1 MSMFSFLSR
10 KNMPPG
16 SPGPSAGS
24 ASSDGGAPSLDD
36 IVADLK
42 KEWDRRLE
50 ALSMCL
56 DEKSQ
61 ENTQLHKLLKEREE
75 GEKQLRNKIASL
87 EVDLQAEKDV
97 VREHQRRL
105 EAMTRVLEDSIMHQ
119 SASVGQLPQFSD
131 IENEKFLTPDEVAA
145 RKASTSSE
153 TASAMDSLP
162 GNNYSVSKSQRGG
175 KSGSTSSPTKKSN
188 ADPEPDS
195 SESDKKGK
203 TTTEDKKLTESQ
215 EAKPIKRAEKVGTKK
230 DSASTNSSA
239 SKDEDSEKEQ
249 DDPLK
254 ITPAEERDPLKA
266 LSDAKVTIFKLKKEN
281 TVYQQKN
288 EALAESICKYESKLV
303 KADKYFRENLLK
315 ESRRRKDAEYVAA
328 VLKKRVTQLQF
339 LLDEANNSQSDSDK
353 TPRSGEISSIS
364 KDNQDDSDKDEDEEK
379 DKKKP
384 VKRATAKKRSKKSK
398 DDSDSDSDD
407 E

>member
-1 MSMFSFLSR
+1 MFSFLSR

-16 SPGPSAGS
+16 SPGPSTGS
-24 ASSDGGAPSLDD
+24 SSSDGGAPSLDD

-162 GNNYSVSKSQRGG
+162 GNNYLASMSQRGG
-175 KSGSTSSPTKKSN
+175 KGGSTSSPTKKSN

-195 SESDKKGK
+195 SESDKKAK
-203 TTTEDKKLTESQ
+203 NTSEDKKSTESK
-215 EAKPIKRAEKVGTKK
+215 EVKPIKRAEKVGAKK
-230 DSASTNSSA
+230 DSASGNSSA
-239 SKDEDSEKEQ
+239 SKDDESEKEQ
-249 DDPLK
+249 EDPLK

-266 LSDAKVTIFKLKKEN
+266 LSDAKVTIFKLKKVRIVILVIDAFGLFLIQFPLAQEN
-281 TVYQQKN
+281 IVYQQKN

-328 VLKKRVTQLQF
+328 VLKAREPFSLCS
-339 LLDEANNSQSDSDK
+339 A
-353 TPRSGEISSIS
+353 I
-364 KDNQDDSDKDEDEEK
+364 
-379 DKKKP
+379 
-384 VKRATAKKRSKKSK
+384 KSLFIYLHA
-398 DDSDSDSDD
+398 SFYLVI
-407 E
+407 